1 MAAKKIA
8 YGTDARGAIREG
20 VRKLAGAVKITL
32 GPCGRNVILEKS
44 FGSPTVTKD
53 GVSVAKEIELEDAYE
68 NMGAQMVKE
77 VASKTSSV
85 AGDGTTTATILAE
98 SIFEEGLK
106 NITAGANPMQVKR
119 GIELAVETI
128 VDELFK
134 MAAPVESTKQIEQV
148 ATCSANQDAE
158 IGKKLAEAMDKVGKD
173 GVITVEEGQSL
184 ETTVEL
190 VEGMQFDKGYLS
202 PHFVNNVESMS
213 VVLDKPYILVHEKKV
228 SSIKSLVPLL
238 EKVAKQGKPLLII
251 AEDVEG
257 EALATLV
264 VNKLRG
270 VLQVAAVKAP
280 GFGDRRKALLSDIAV
295 LTGAEPIFEDLGLN
309 LENIELQQLGRAKQI
324 TIDKDTTT
332 IIEGAGST
340 EAIKARIDQI
350 KAEIDNSTSDYDI
363 EKLQERLAKLAGG
376 VAQINVGAATEAEM
390 KEKKARVEDAL
401 HACRAA
407 AEEGILP
414 GGGVAMLRVLPALA
428 KIKTK
433 GDEGI
438 GVDIVRRAVVAPIK
452 QIATNAGL
460 DGSIVAQKVMEST
473 DRNFGYNALTKQYG
487 DMIKFGVIVPTKVER
502 TALQNGAS
510 IAALLLTTDAIV
522 SEIPE
527 KKKQPAMPP
536 GGDMY

>member
-119 GIELAVETI
+119 GIELAVEKI
-128 VDELFK
+128 VDELFE

-213 VVLDKPYILVHEKKV
+213 VVLDKPYVLVHEKKI

-309 LENIELQQLGRAKQI
+309 LENIELQQLGRAKQV

-340 EAIKARIDQI
+340 EAIKARIEQI

-414 GGGVAMLRVLPALA
+414 GGGVAMLRVLPALD

-438 GVDIVRRAVVAPIK
+438 GVGIVRRAVVAPIK
-452 QIATNAGL
+452 QIAQNAGL
-460 DGSIVAQKVMEST
+460 DGSIVAQKVMENA

-502 TALQNGAS
+502 IALQNGAS
-510 IAALLLTTDAIV
+510 IAALLLTTDAVV

>member
-1 MAAKKIA
+1 
-8 YGTDARGAIREG
+8 
-20 VRKLAGAVKITL
+20 
-32 GPCGRNVILEKS
+32 
-44 FGSPTVTKD
+44 
-53 GVSVAKEIELEDAYE
+53 
-68 NMGAQMVKE
+68 
-77 VASKTSSV
+77 
-85 AGDGTTTATILAE
+85 
-98 SIFEEGLK
+98 
-106 NITAGANPMQVKR
+106 
-119 GIELAVETI
+119 
-128 VDELFK
+128 
-134 MAAPVESTKQIEQV
+134 
-148 ATCSANQDAE
+148 
-158 IGKKLAEAMDKVGKD
+158 MDKVGKD

-213 VVLDKPYILVHEKKV
+213 VVLDKPYILVHEKKIG
-228 SSIKSLVPLL
+228 SIKSLVPLL

-309 LENIELQQLGRAKQI
+309 LESIELQQLGRAKQI
-324 TIDKDTTT
+324 TIDKDATT

-340 EAIKARIDQI
+340 DAIKARIEQI
-350 KAEIDNSTSDYDI
+350 KAEIDNCTSDYDI
-363 EKLQERLAKLAGG
+363 EKLQERLAKMAGG
-376 VAQINVGAATEAEM
+376 VAVVNVGAATEAEM

-414 GGGVAMLRVLPALA
+414 GGGVAMLRALPALD
-428 KIKTK
+428 KIRAK
-433 GDEGI
+433 GDVKVGI
-438 GVDIVRRAVVAPIK
+438 DIVRRAVVAPIK
-452 QIATNAGL
+452 QIAKNAGL
-460 DGSIVAQKVMEST
+460 DGSIVAQKVMESKE
-473 DRNFGYNALTKQYG
+473 DNFGYNALTKQYG

-510 IAALLLTTDAIV
+510 IASLLLTTDAVV

-527 KKKQPAMPP
+527 KKEAPAMPP
-536 GGDMY
+536 GGGGGMY

>member
-8 YGTDARGAIREG
+8 FGTDARAAIREG
-20 VRKLAGAVKITL
+20 VRKLASAVKVTL
-32 GPCGRNVILEKS
+32 GPAGRVVILEKS

-53 GVSVAKEIELEDAYE
+53 GVTVAKEIELEDAYE

-77 VASKTSSV
+77 VASKTSTI

-98 SIFEEGLK
+98 AIFEEGLK
-106 NITAGANPMQVKR
+106 NITAGANAMQVKK
-119 GIELAVETI
+119 GIDLAVETI
-128 VDELFK
+128 VEELHK
-134 MAAPVESTKQIEQV
+134 MSTTVESSKQIEQV
-148 ATCSANQDAE
+148 AVCSANQDFE

-173 GVITVEEGQSL
+173 GVITVDEGQSL
-184 ETTVEL
+184 ETEVEL

-202 PHFVNNVESMS
+202 PHFVNKLETMS
-213 VVLDKPYILVHEKKV
+213 VVLEKPYILVHEKKISAV
-228 SSIKSLVPLL
+228 KSLVPLL

-251 AEDVEG
+251 AEDIEG

-270 VLQVAAVKAP
+270 VLQIAAVKAP

-295 LTGAEPIFEDLGLN
+295 LTGAEPIFEDLGLD
-309 LENIELQQLGRAKQI
+309 LEHVELRQLGQAKEV

-332 IIEGAGST
+332 IIEGAGKT
-340 EAIKARIDQI
+340 EAIKGRIEQI
-350 KAEIDNSTSDYDI
+350 KAEIDKSTSDYDI

-376 VAQINVGAATEAEM
+376 VAKINVGAATEAEM

-407 AEEGILP
+407 VEEGILP
-414 GGGVAMLRVLPALA
+414 GGGVAMLRCLAALD
-428 KIKTK
+428 KVKTK
-433 GDEGI
+433 GDEQV
-438 GVDIVRRAVVAPIK
+438 GVDIVQRAVLAPVK
-452 QIATNAGL
+452 QIAHNAGL
-460 DGSIVAQKVMEST
+460 DGSIVAQKVIESKEK
-473 DRNFGYNALTKQYG
+473 NFGYDVISKQYG

-510 IAALLLTTDAIV
+510 IASLLLTTDAVV

-527 KKKQPAMPP
+527 KKEKPAMPP
-536 GGDMY
+536 GGGMY